1 MKIALVGKGGTW
13 KSSMSWL
20 LTHHLLA
27 LGKKVLAIDSDHNM
41 DFTDLL
47 WHQFSSNTPTF
58 KTQHGEIYRHLE
70 ETEWT
75 YVSEV
80 IQKHLGHYKFHL
92 DPLDSFSENV
102 LIPLQENLLLWVVG
116 LWASDVMWWW
126 YCAHGLSNPLKIYI
140 TMLQEGPYDVVVD
153 GVAGVDMINFGLYH
167 ACDVLYVV
175 VEPTRNS
182 TRVAKQ
188 ITDMCDLS
196 LVNYGVIVNKA
207 QENTYMDNLRQE
219 YGDQIL
225 MEVPYDEGIFSYQ
238 YDQVSKHIKEAMD
251 GIFTHAQQFM
261 HTNLVQ
267 RMLMLHELREV
278 PKMKK
283 NAS

>member
-1 MKIALVGKGGTW
+1 
-13 KSSMSWL
+13 
-20 LTHHLLA
+20 
-27 LGKKVLAIDSDHNM
+27 
-41 DFTDLL
+41 
-47 WHQFSSNTPTF
+47 
-58 KTQHGEIYRHLE
+58 
-70 ETEWT
+70 
-75 YVSEV
+75 
-80 IQKHLGHYKFHL
+80 
-92 DPLDSFSENV
+92 
-102 LIPLQENLLLWVVG
+102 
-116 LWASDVMWWW
+116 
-126 YCAHGLSNPLKIYI
+126 
-140 TMLQEGPYDVVVD
+140 MLQEGPYDVVVD